1 MKQVLAAFAK
11 NTVFANIVLVLIF
24 IAGGLALSQ
33 MVRES
38 FPEFSIDMIS
48 ITVPYPGADPE
59 EVEEGICQ
67 KIEEAIESVDGVKL
81 FTTKAM
87 EGAGSVTIEVKEG
100 RDVAEVLDQVK
111 SRVNAIS
118 TFPVDAEQPVIQ
130 EIIRKESVILLS
142 LSGTVTEKQLKEW
155 GERVKDELKQ
165 LPEVS
170 QVDAYGTRSYEIGI
184 ELSEERL
191 KEYGLTFSQV
201 ADAIRK
207 SSLNLSGGTL
217 RTTGEEIRI
226 RTVGR
231 KYTDEAL
238 AEVVIMA
245 DPGGDIVTLGRIAE
259 IKDGFSED
267 PISAKING
275 QPAMF
280 VMVYKTSE
288 EDSIKISDAVNSY
301 VEKKQNTLP
310 PTVKLGVF
318 YDNTDI
324 LRARIDLLT
333 KNGVIG
339 LCLVFIIL
347 WLFLDIR
354 LSFWAG
360 MGIPISITGAMFILW
375 SVGSTINMISLFG
388 MIMVLGIVVDDAIV
402 VGEAIYVNRMSGNP
416 PLKSA
421 VEGVWEVAM
430 PVLAA
435 VTTTIVAFI
444 PLAYVGGVM
453 GKFISILPTVVIAC
467 LVISLVECLI
477 LLPAHLSNLPDP
489 REKRRFRGPLG
500 RIILWKNMV
509 GDGLES
515 FIEKRYMPFLSWV
528 LNWRY
533 VSLTTAIAILLIS
546 VGVVA
551 GGFVKF
557 QVVPKLDG
565 FVITS
570 TVEFP
575 EGTPPEITRE
585 ALEKMDAALVRVAE
599 KTTTLSGEPLL
610 KQRLTLLGQALSGT
624 MGAKGPRLGSVQ
636 AILLESENRG
646 IHSNDLLIEWE
657 KELGQLPGVKS
668 LTFEGMQAGPGG
680 AEIEVWLQGRNMD
693 DLIDV
698 SEKLKTRLREFQG
711 VYQIRSDHGQG
722 KNEMRLELKPVA
734 RNLGITVEDLA
745 RQVNAGFY
753 GREPYRL
760 QRGSEDI
767 RVKVRYSKKER
778 STVSDFE
785 KMSIRTAS
793 GDEVPLLSV
802 ANISFSPGY
811 ATITRTDGMRRIVV
825 TAEVNSVQANAD
837 EIFNELNKTTFP
849 QLKAE
854 YDDLF
859 VSMQGAKKN
868 SRESLGSLKIGF
880 PVAILGIFVIV
891 ATIFRSYIQPF
902 IILFTIP
909 FGVIGAVC
917 GHLLF
922 GYDISM
928 MSLFGIVALSGVVIN
943 SAIVLIERVNSNLAS
958 GMSLFKSVIFGGARR
973 FRAIFLTS
981 ISTVGGLAPL
991 ILEKD
996 MQAKF
1001 LIPMALSIAAGV
1013 IFATVL
1019 TLVLV
1024 PSLLV
1029 ILNDIRRLIFRLH
1042 YGWWPKREEV
1052 EPRANSVEA
1061 G

>member
-1 MKQVLAAFAK
+1 MMKQVLAAFAK
-11 NTVFANIVLVLIF
+11 NTVFANIVLLLLF
-24 IAGGLALSQ
+24 MAGGLALNQ

-67 KIEEAIESVDGVKL
+67 KIEDAIESVDGVKL

-87 EGAGSVTIEVKEG
+87 EGAASVTVEVKEG
-100 RDVAEVLDQVK
+100 RDVSEVLDQVK
-111 SRVNAIS
+111 SRVNGIS

-130 EIIRKESVILLS
+130 EIVHRESVILLS
-142 LSGTVTEKQLKEW
+142 LSGEVTERQLKEW

-165 LPEVS
+165 LPDLS

-184 ELSEERL
+184 ELSEIKL
-191 KEYGLTFSQV
+191 KEYGLTLAQV
-201 ADAIRK
+201 AEAVRR
-207 SSLNLSGGTL
+207 SSLNLAGGTL
-217 RTTGEEIRI
+217 RTSGEEIRI

-231 KYTDEAL
+231 KYTDEELADVVIL
-238 AEVVIMA
+238 AE
-245 DPGGDIVTLGRIAE
+245 PGGDKVTLGRIAE

-267 PISAKING
+267 PISARING
-275 QPAMF
+275 KPAMF

-288 EDSIKISDAVNSY
+288 EDSIRISDAVNSY
-301 VEKKQNTLP
+301 VQKKKDALP
-310 PTVKLGVF
+310 PTVLLDVF
-318 YDNTDI
+318 YDNTEI

-339 LCLVFIIL
+339 LCLVFFVL

-360 MGIPISITGAMFILW
+360 MGIPISITGAMFILYAL
-375 SVGSTINMISLFG
+375 GATINMISLFG

-402 VGEAIYVNRMSGNP
+402 VGEAIYVRRMSGSP
-416 PLKSA
+416 PLESA

-444 PLAYVGGVM
+444 PLAYVGGIM

-467 LVISLVECLI
+467 LVISLIECLI

-489 REKRRFRGPLG
+489 QEKKRFGG
-500 RIILWKNMV
+500 IIFRWKNRA
-509 GDGLES
+509 GEGLER
-515 FIEKRYMPFLSWV
+515 FIKNRYIPFLSWV

-533 VSLTTAIAILLIS
+533 VSLSTAIAILLIS

-551 GGFVKF
+551 GGFIKF

-585 ALEKMDAALVRVAE
+585 ALADIDAALVRLAD
-599 KTTTLSGEPLL
+599 KTRTLSGEPLV

-624 MGAKGPRLGSVQ
+624 MGARGPNLGSVQ
-636 AILLESENRG
+636 AILLESEKRG

-680 AEIEVWLQGRNMD
+680 AEIEVWLQGRNME
-693 DLIDV
+693 DLVEV
-698 SEKLKTRLREFQG
+698 SDKLKTRLRDFQG

-722 KNEMRLELKPVA
+722 KNELRLELKPVA
-734 RNLGITVEDLA
+734 RTLGLTVEDLA

-760 QRGSEDI
+760 QRGSEDV
-767 RVKVRYSKKER
+767 RVKIRYSKQER
-778 STVSDFE
+778 STLSDFE
-785 KMSIRTAS
+785 KMPIRTSA

-802 ANISFSPGY
+802 ADLSFSPGY

-825 TAEVNSVQANAD
+825 TAEVNSETANAD
-837 EIFNELNKTTFP
+837 EIFDELGKTTFP
-849 QLKAE
+849 TLKGQ
-854 YDDLF
+854 YPDLF
-859 VSMQGAKKN
+859 ISMQGAKKN

-880 PVAILGIFVIV
+880 PIAILGIFVIV

-909 FGVIGAVC
+909 FGIIGAIC

-943 SAIVLIERVNSNLAS
+943 SAIVLIERVNCNLSA
-958 GMSLFKSVIFGGARR
+958 GMSLFQSVILGGARR

-1029 ILNDIRRLIFRLH
+1029 ILNDIRRLIYRLQF
-1042 YGWWPKREEV
+1042 GFWPRREEV
-1052 EPRANSVEA
+1052 EPRSKLMEVEK
-1061 G
+1061 